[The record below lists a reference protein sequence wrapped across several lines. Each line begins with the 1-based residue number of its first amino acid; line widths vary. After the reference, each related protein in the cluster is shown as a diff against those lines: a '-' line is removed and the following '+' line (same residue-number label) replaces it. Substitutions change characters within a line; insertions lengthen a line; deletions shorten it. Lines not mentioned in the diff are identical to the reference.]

1 MEPSTPLTFNDK
13 VAAFLADATAEL
25 NGQQGLRALVRE
37 EARHQWRR
45 ALPPLALMLLSA
57 VLILQYP
64 RALLGWFI
72 ACLFLYSWNFIFLLI
87 PSRDGNGR
95 PKGMAGGG
103 WKRGWK
109 AIGKLLSKPK
119 LAVEIGLTLFLGRMV
134 PLTIGFTLILGTGLA
149 VLVCL
154 LLNDY
159 TAVAGLAHLI
169 ALQVIM
175 IITFYALV
183 NALEPQSQGISAI
196 ARSWKRRMGEAKGRG
211 RLASFLVKAAAVGI
225 VVVVA
230 VLFIGAMVLPGFTFL
245 TLLMSLEGLSAWDL
259 LLLIGLFAEQTWL
272 MRSFQSIMSRRMALQ
287 LLNVRIDKLEELVER
302 ANGLLASG
310 EDELERLSA
319 LDALLKEY
327 LSMMVY
333 DLYRLDLLGHLP
345 VYIVGP
351 RKKYALDERVL
362 SHFPG

>member
-1 MEPSTPLTFNDK
+1 
-13 VAAFLADATAEL
+13 
-25 NGQQGLRALVRE
+25 
-37 EARHQWRR
+37 
-45 ALPPLALMLLSA
+45 
-57 VLILQYP
+57 
-64 RALLGWFI
+64 
-72 ACLFLYSWNFIFLLI
+72 
-87 PSRDGNGR
+87 
-95 PKGMAGGG
+95 
-103 WKRGWK
+103 
-109 AIGKLLSKPK
+109 
-119 LAVEIGLTLFLGRMV
+119 
-134 PLTIGFTLILGTGLA
+134 
-149 VLVCL
+149 
-154 LLNDY
+154 
-159 TAVAGLAHLI
+159 
-169 ALQVIM
+169 
-175 IITFYALV
+175 
-183 NALEPQSQGISAI
+183 
-196 ARSWKRRMGEAKGRG
+196 
-211 RLASFLVKAAAVGI
+211 
-225 VVVVA
+225 
-230 VLFIGAMVLPGFTFL
+230 
-245 TLLMSLEGLSAWDL
+245 MSLEGLSAWDL

>member
-13 VAAFLADATAEL
+13 VAAFLADASAEL

-154 LLNDY
+154 VLNDY

-302 ANGLLASG
+302 ANGLLVSG
-310 EDELERLSA
+310 GEELDWHSA
-319 LDALLKEY
+319 LDALLREY

-351 RKKYALDERVL
+351 RKKYALDERAL